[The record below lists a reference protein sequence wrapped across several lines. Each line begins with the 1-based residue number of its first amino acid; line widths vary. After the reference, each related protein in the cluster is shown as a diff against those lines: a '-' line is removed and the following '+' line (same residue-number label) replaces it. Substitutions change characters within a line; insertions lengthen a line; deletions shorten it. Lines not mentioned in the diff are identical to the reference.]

1 MHASLGPALLLVC
14 RHTPGLQL
22 VGTFRVKRG
31 VKVDVVTG
39 RPVTSSSSYTGKVAP
54 DSSGAV
60 VGFFDEAW
68 YQKFY
73 GTNYYHIYDP
83 VNATHQRIVTMEEYK
98 GTGSFL
104 LLVLEDWY
112 PIYDHR
118 DGKGLVNVRMYDLKH
133 MLRTWVPRQY
143 QVHASQTYEEGIAD
157 LSFLLGNE
165 TRPAFRRRRGVG
177 HRGREDAHT
186 QMSTS
191 LRFFEPGT
199 PLVQAALLSSKQY
212 SRDRS
217 MHIVDVVYVDSFE
230 TVLVPLPHGANA
242 VQAQMLQVRLVSAG
256 QKPYV
261 YST

>member
-1 MHASLGPALLLVC
+1 
-14 RHTPGLQL
+14 
-22 VGTFRVKRG
+22 VKRG
-31 VKVDVVTG
+31 VKVDAVTG
-39 RPVTSSSSYTGKVAP
+39 RPVMSSSYNDKIPP
-54 DSSGAV
+54 DSTGAV

-73 GTNYYHIYDP
+73 GKNYYRIYDP

-98 GTGSFL
+98 GRGSFL

-143 QVHASQTYEEGIAD
+143 QVHTSQTYEEGIAD

-165 TRPAFRRRRGVG
+165 KRPAFRRRRGVG
-177 HRGREDAHT
+177 HGGGEDAHK
-186 QMSTS
+186 MSTF

-199 PLVQAALLSSKQY
+199 PPLMQARPSSERH
-212 SRDRS
+212 SRDMP
-217 MHIVDVVYVDSFE
+217 MHIVDVVYVNSFE
-230 TVLVPLPHGANA
+230 TVLFPLTHGANA
-242 VQAQMLQVRLVSAG
+242 VQAQMLQVRFASAC
-256 QKPYV
+256 QKQAIAQNL
-261 YST
+261 S